1 MKTIILVFLLIL
13 LMASTAAVL
22 AAANEDTESAAG
34 PTFFRDVLPIL
45 QENCQTC
52 HRPSGENIGGMLAPM
67 TLVTYD
73 DVRPWARSI
82 ARNVESRQM
91 PPWFASEDTSGNFK
105 HERRL
110 SDAQIQTFIDWS
122 SSGAV
127 RGDANDAP
135 PAKIFTVD
143 GAQGWTNGVPD
154 LAVSMPAPFWVNDEV
169 VDLNTS
175 FKHTL
180 TETQL
185 PEDMWVQGVEFK
197 VGGPHVHHMC
207 ASASRP
213 GRGPPSVA

>member
-1 MKTIILVFLLIL
+1 MKTIILVLLLIL

-91 PPWFASEDTSGNFK
+91 PPWFASDNTSGNFK
-105 HERRL
+105 DERRL
-110 SDAQIQTFIDWS
+110 SDTQIQTIVAWA
-122 SSGAV
+122 GM
-127 RGDANDAP
+127 
-135 PAKIFTVD
+135 
-143 GAQGWTNGVPD
+143 VP
-154 LAVSMPAPFWVNDEV
+154 
-169 VDLNTS
+169 
-175 FKHTL
+175 
-180 TETQL
+180 
-185 PEDMWVQGVEFK
+185 
-197 VGGPHVHHMC
+197 C
-207 ASASRP
+207 AAT
-213 GRGPPSVA
+213 